1 VGVETVQNYVHYL
14 ESCFVVHRLRRND
27 LKGKRIMEVN
37 EKLFIGDL
45 GLQNAVLENVIS
57 LELRRRRFQ
66 VTVKI
71 LGEMGLHTIIGPSGY

>member
-1 VGVETVQNYVHYL
+1 M
-14 ESCFVVHRLRRND
+14 VHRLRRND

>member
-1 VGVETVQNYVHYL
+1 M
-14 ESCFVVHRLRRND
+14 VHRLRRND

-71 LGEMGLHTIIGPSGY
+71 LGEMGLHTIICPSGY